1 MNTCMSCSKN
11 KLLFWCVV
19 GNSTL
24 AVCLECAVKFGYKI
38 IEEVKEVESD
48 NSEVEAGGSRERLS

>member
-1 MNTCMSCSKN
+1 MNPCMSCSKN

-38 IEEVKEVESD
+38 IEEVKEVDGEEESKTQED
-48 NSEVEAGGSRERLS
+48 QN

>member
-1 MNTCMSCSKN
+1 MNPCMSCGKN

-24 AVCLECAVKFGYKI
+24 AVCLECAVRFGYKI
-38 IEEVKEVESD
+38 IEEVKEVWRDKEQLED
-48 NSEVEAGGSRERLS
+48 GSSHKG